1 MCVGLPKTAEH
12 LFLAAFFFA
21 SFFCA
26 SKRKKMNCIPTLH
39 FIRAGTRRL
48 TSIKENL
55 FNLILKNVLAPSFSS
70 FIVHLLLRRLQTK
83 KTAPLWA
90 LNNTKQALRISV
102 RSKNVFTILKIVHVR
117 WLAKNSGAFV
127 FGCPFLCFFL
137 LGKQKKE
144 KDKI

>member
-1 MCVGLPKTAEH
+1 
-12 LFLAAFFFA
+12 
-21 SFFCA
+21 
-26 SKRKKMNCIPTLH
+26 
-39 FIRAGTRRL
+39 
-48 TSIKENL
+48 
-55 FNLILKNVLAPSFSS
+55 
-70 FIVHLLLRRLQTK
+70 
-83 KTAPLWA
+83 

-144 KDKI
+144 NKTFPFDCILVGSNL